1 MASPRCRGGI
11 KVASVE
17 VTQENL
23 HQIISGN
30 NMVIVDFWAPWCG
43 PCRLF
48 APAYEAASEK
58 YPDVVFAKVNTEE
71 QQALAGYFQIRSIPT
86 LMIFRE
92 KIIIFAQPGA
102 LPASALEQAIDK
114 AKSLDMNEVRREIEK
129 ESANAPKSG

>member
-1 MASPRCRGGI
+1 
-11 KVASVE
+11 VATVD

-23 HQIISGN
+23 HQIVSEN
-30 NMVIVDFWAPWCG
+30 NLVIVDFWAPWCG
-43 PCRLF
+43 PCRSF

-102 LPASALEQAIDK
+102 LPAAALDQVIDK
-114 AKSLDMNEVRREIEK
+114 AKSLDMDEVRREIAK
-129 ESANAPKSG
+129 EQAGESKSG

>member
-1 MASPRCRGGI
+1 MPQGC
-11 KVASVE
+11 KVATVE

-43 PCRLF
+43 PCRSF

-58 YPDVVFAKVNTEE
+58 HPDVVFAKVNTEE
-71 QQALAGYFQIRSIPT
+71 QQTLAGYFQIRSIPT

-92 KIIIFAQPGA
+92 KIIIFSQPGA
-102 LPASALEQAIDK
+102 LPAAALEQVIDK

>member
-1 MASPRCRGGI
+1 MPRGH

-17 VTQENL
+17 VTQENF
-23 HQIISGN
+23 HQIVNGN

-43 PCRLF
+43 PCRSF

-102 LPASALEQAIDK
+102 LPAAALEQVIDK
-114 AKSLDMNEVRREIEK
+114 AKSLDMHEVRREIEK

>member
-1 MASPRCRGGI
+1 MPRGY
-11 KVASVE
+11 KVATVD

-43 PCRLF
+43 PCRSF

-102 LPASALEQAIDK
+102 LPASALEQVIDK
-114 AKSLDMNEVRREIEK
+114 AKALDMNEVRREIEK
-129 ESANAPKSG
+129 ESASAPKSG

>member
-1 MASPRCRGGI
+1 MPRGH

-17 VTQENL
+17 VTQENF
-23 HQIISGN
+23 HQIIGGN

-43 PCRLF
+43 PCRSF

-58 YPDVVFAKVNTEE
+58 HPDVVFAKVNTEE
-71 QQALAGYFQIRSIPT
+71 QQSLAGYFQIRSIPT

-102 LPASALEQAIDK
+102 LPASALEQVIDK